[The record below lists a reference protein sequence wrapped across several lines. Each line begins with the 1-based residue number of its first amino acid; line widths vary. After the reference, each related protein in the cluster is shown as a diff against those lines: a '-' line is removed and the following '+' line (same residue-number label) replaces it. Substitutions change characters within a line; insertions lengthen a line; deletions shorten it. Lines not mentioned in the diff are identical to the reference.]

1 MNGPRPLPEWVYNLK
16 QLAGVA
22 GTLSKIGRDPVGWF
36 NRKVALYLASGALA
50 VIEAVQGTIT
60 DLWFGIMF
68 PAIDTAASSAFSALP
83 DGVLLAAAGI
93 PSNILANVEESLGVF
108 AGPTIAIGG
117 VLVFLGVYSLAE
129 KSPGIAWKVYQ
140 LIPGT

>member
-1 MNGPRPLPEWVYNLK
+1 MNRPRPLPEWVYDLR

-22 GTLSKIGRDPVGWF
+22 GTLSNIGRDPVGWF

-50 VIEAVQGTIT
+50 LIEAVQGAVS
-60 DLWFGIMF
+60 DVWFVYMF
-68 PAIDTAASSAFSALP
+68 PAIDAAASSAL
-83 DGVLLAAAGI
+83 GVLPGGVILDTVGI
-93 PSNILANVEESLGVF
+93 PTTLLARVEEALGPF

-117 VLVFLGVYSLAE
+117 VLVFLGVYSLVE
-129 KSPGIAWKVYQ
+129 KSPGVAWKLYQ